1 MLAGNIN
8 RQLYIVSY
16 QVWLRKRYFP
26 FKSTPSLK
34 TIEADLKKD
43 NYNAAKIEST

>member
-16 QVWLRKRYFP
+16 QVRLRKHFP
-26 FKSTPSLK
+26 FKLTPSLK